1 MKKLVF
7 LLGFTFVFMLN
18 VQGQDNK
25 KFDIERFKKERID
38 FLIKEIGLTNQESK
52 VFIPLCDELM
62 SKKFELNREIRRKG
76 REVRQKGT
84 RATAAD
90 YESLNDQTMDNKIKE
105 AQLDKE
111 YYQKFKT
118 VLSPEKIYKYQ
129 RAESKFMR
137 RTVNNSEKK

>member
-7 LLGFTFVFMLN
+7 LLSFTFVFMLN

-76 REVRQKGT
+76 REVRQKGA